1 MASIL
6 TFPRS
11 LRLDADN
18 GKPHIGFSLT
28 GEHKPDPTE
37 IDRIHLFIP
46 SNFAVKDGASYT
58 GVDLGALTAANTVK
72 SNLNKYKNEKINKK
86 IFIEVNSIYKKNI
99 LTKDGSGKITSYEL
113 EAVVIFLIQP
123 LNKKIQI
130 IEKKIMNSMDDK
142 FEEARYERTIKQNFA
157 SSISNKLS
165 SELIID

>member
-1 MASIL
+1 MIKKSISLIFLIFFL
-6 TFPRS
+6 T
-11 LRLDADN
+11 
-18 GKPHIGFSLT
+18 HCGFTPVYQNNTNINYSI
-28 GEHKPDPTE
+28 EQVD
-37 IDRIHLFIP
+37 
-46 SNFAVKDGASYT
+46 YT
-58 GVDLGALTAANTVK
+58 GDRELNNFLK

-142 FEEARYERTIKQNFA
+142 FEETRQERIIKQSFV
-157 SSISNKLS
+157 SSISNKLI
-165 SELIID
+165 SEININ